1 MPEPRTSFTSGIT
14 IRALLIGTL
23 LVIGNAY
30 WLAYAAEMIQPQFL
44 LNFVSLFFNAVFTL
58 FVVIGLNFAWKRVAP
73 HSALTT
79 QELLVIYIM
88 VVMVSTIGGHS
99 MMTFLIGTLAHPFR
113 FATPENEWASL
124 FWRYIP
130 TWFVPEDYALDA
142 YFKGGSTFYLPK
154 HLRGW
159 LMPILVWT
167 GFVTLLWFTLICL
180 ITIIRVQWTEREKL
194 AYPIIQLPLQMAQG
208 RKSFYKNGTMWIGF
222 SVAGF
227 VEILAGLSHLFPQ
240 IPFIQLNYYSI
251 SHLFTDKPWNAIGG
265 IALSAYPFIIGL
277 TFFVPLDISMS
288 AWFFYLFGKA
298 ERIVRSG
305 MMGEGELYFAER
317 AGGAWLAVGALA
329 LWGTRRH
336 LRDVIQNCWTGKKAF
351 DDSNEPMPYRVAVIG
366 LIIGGIGLTLF
377 SVKAGMSLGGVLG
390 FIIIFILMALGVT
403 RVRAEF
409 GPPSHEILALDPG
422 RLMAVTFGP
431 RFVGTENLTIISFYY
446 WLNRLNVSHPMPNQ
460 LEGFK
465 LAERSGINSRRLVWV
480 MMFAIVIGTLA
491 SFWAFLYLLYE
502 TGAFAVHGYIVGIG
516 EEVFGRR
523 LERWINNPTGP
534 NWDGTQSMG
543 IGAAMTWVLYF
554 LRHKFM
560 WWPFHPIGYVMTA
573 AAWGGLADFW
583 FSVFLGWL
591 VKFVIITVF
600 GLRAHQRAIPFFLGL
615 VMGDYVFVG
624 MWALLG
630 TLFNIPTYVLWS
642 P

>member
-1 MPEPRTSFTSGIT
+1 MPNSNGSFTSGIT
-14 IRALLIGTL
+14 FRSLFIGTL

-58 FVVIGLNFAWKRVAP
+58 FAVIGFNLAWKKLSPRT
-73 HSALTT
+73 ALTT

-113 FATPENEWASL
+113 FATIENEWAHL

-130 TWFVPEDYALDA
+130 TWFVPQDYALDA
-142 YFKGGSTFYLPK
+142 YFKGGLSFYLPK

-159 LMPILVWT
+159 MVPILVWT
-167 GFVTLLWFTLICL
+167 GFVTLIWFTLICL
-180 ITIIRVQWTEREKL
+180 NSIIRVQWTEREKL

-208 RKSFYKNGTMWIGF
+208 RKSFYRNSTMWIGF
-222 SVAGF
+222 SVAAGI
-227 VEILAGLSHLFPQ
+227 ETLAGLSYLFPQ
-240 IPFIQLNYYSI
+240 IPAIPLSSYSI
-251 SHLFTDKPWNAIGG
+251 QHLFTDKPWNAVGWVP
-265 IALSAYPFIIGL
+265 LSIFPFIIGL

-288 AWFFYLFGKA
+288 AWVFYLFGKA
-298 ERIVRSG
+298 ERIIRTG

-317 AGGAWLAVGALA
+317 AGGAWLAVGVLA

-336 LRDVIQNCWTGKKAF
+336 LWAVIQNCFVSKKAF

-366 LIIGGIGLTLF
+366 LILGSIGFTLF
-377 SVKAGMSLGGVLG
+377 SVKAGMSLGGVFG
-390 FIIIFILMALGVT
+390 FIVIFTVMALGVT

-409 GPPSHEILALDPG
+409 GPPSHEILALDPA
-422 RLMAVTFGP
+422 RLMVVTFGA
-431 RFVGTENLTIISFYY
+431 RFVGTGNLTIISFYY

-465 LAERSGINSRRLVWV
+465 LAERAGINSRKLVWV
-480 MMFAIVIGTLA
+480 MMFAIIIGTLA
-491 SFWAFLYLLYE
+491 SFWAFLYLIYE
-502 TGAFAVHGYIVGIG
+502 TGALAVHGYIVGIG
-516 EEVFGRR
+516 NEVFGRR
-523 LERWINNPTGP
+523 LERWLNNPTGP

-543 IGAAMTWVLYF
+543 IGAGMTWLLYF

-573 AAWGGLADFW
+573 ATWGGLADFW
-583 FSVFLGWL
+583 FSVYLGWMI
-591 VKFVIITVF
+591 KFIIVSIF

-624 MWALLG
+624 GWALIG
-630 TLFNIPTYVLWS
+630 TLFDMPTYVLWS

>member
-1 MPEPRTSFTSGIT
+1 MLKPHASFTSGIT

-23 LVIGNAY
+23 LIIGNAY

-58 FVVIGLNFAWKRVAP
+58 FAVIGFNLAWKKLSPRN
-73 HSALTT
+73 ALTP

-88 VVMVSTIGGHS
+88 VVMVSTIGGHA

-159 LMPILVWT
+159 LVPILVWT

-208 RKSFYKNGTMWIGF
+208 QKSFFRNKTMWIGF
-222 SVAGF
+222 SVAAF
-227 VEILAGLSHLFPQ
+227 IEILAGLSYLFPQ
-240 IPFIQLNYYSI
+240 VPAIELSSYSI
-251 SHLFTDKPWNAIGG
+251 THLFTDKPWDAVGWVP
-265 IALSAYPFIIGL
+265 LSIYPFIIGL

-298 ERIVRSG
+298 ERVVRMG
-305 MMGEGELYFAER
+305 MLGEGELYFAER

-336 LRDVIQNCWTGKKAF
+336 LRDVIQNCLTPKKAF
-351 DDSNEPMPYRVAVIG
+351 NEARHHDDRARVTSQDDSNEPMPYRFAIAG
-366 LIIGGIGLTLF
+366 LIFGGLGLTLF
-377 SVKAGMSLGGVLG
+377 SVKAGMSLGGVFG
-390 FIIIFILMALGVT
+390 FIAIFIVMALGVT

-409 GPPSHEILALDPG
+409 GPPSHEILALDPA

-431 RFVGTENLTIISFYY
+431 RFVGTDNLTIISFYY

-465 LAERSGINSRRLVWV
+465 LAERAGINSRKLVWV

-543 IGAAMTWVLYF
+543 IGAAMTWMLYF

-573 AAWGGLADFW
+573 ATWGGLADFW

-591 VKFVIITVF
+591 IKFIIITVF
-600 GLRAHQRAIPFFLGL
+600 GLRAHQRANP
-615 VMGDYVFVG
+615 V
-624 MWALLG
+624 
-630 TLFNIPTYVLWS
+630 LFRTCDG
-642 P
+642 